1 MQRRLLH
8 SIPVALALLGAF
20 VLFTLFVM
28 GSSGEVITVDLSG
41 GGDHLTIQEAV
52 DAAQPG
58 DTIQVNAGT
67 YEESVLVDKDLTIT
81 GSGPPTI
88 VDGEGTGVPFRLH
101 SDGISLSGFTIQ
113 NGQPSGIDVRASEV
127 LIEDCIISW
136 CGDGIQFS
144 SDSETSPLAYVTNT
158 TYGGSSDDIFAHAA
172 PTEDGGYILLATTES
187 FGGSDRDYWLVKVDR
202 NGIVEWDRVI
212 DTTSDDTAY
221 HVLPTTDGGY
231 LISGRTDRNS
241 NDFYIVKTNATGEV
255 EWDEDF
261 GGGSYDRPYGGSVEL
276 EDGSF
281 VVVGYTIPG
290 GKTYG
295 DAYLIK
301 IDKDGNEVWDKN
313 YGGNPVDT
321 LWDIVLLPDRGYL
334 TTGYTASW
342 GAGGEDVYVIRTDED
357 GERLWENYYGG
368 PGKDRGQKI
377 LVEEERY
384 LVVGYY
390 GTESKGLDAWLMVV
404 DMDGDLTQE
413 RLFGGSGEE
422 SFRNIVKTEDGG
434 YLLSGYTYSYGNGDA
449 DSWLVKL
456 DSDLNEE
463 WNVTFGGPAYESA
476 SVMPP
481 VEDTITFFSRT
492 ASFGNGG
499 NDIWML
505 SYREILDNITI
516 RDCTL
521 SSNNDNGIY
530 APLAS
535 NLMIQDC
542 SIRNNGESGI
552 ILRDIRGASIVNNSL
567 SDNMEHGLMVRDAD
581 LCTITLNTVQ
591 RNKLSGCFILEG
603 SWLNTITYNN
613 FSLNE
618 VGISVQGSSSQNKI
632 HQNHIEGN
640 VIYGVNAANNE
651 DVVVDATRNWWG
663 SPLGPHHG
671 SLNPDADGDT
681 ISNDVLI
688 NPWLTRPTVY
698 FSPEITQHGIV
709 PEVQLLGEEV
719 KFTAH
724 GTVFGAIAGYA
735 WRSDID
741 GEFYNGTRSYY
752 NISSLSHGH
761 HTIYCKVLDYLGQWS
776 PEFED
781 SLVMHTPPTVR
792 INDSIEKEITEGDS
806 IHFFCN
812 ATDDGEVVRYVW
824 SSSEDGELYDGPE
837 PGFTISN
844 LSQGDHNIT
853 VRVLDNYGV
862 WSEKDVMVLKVKEK
876 RLFIYDEIGPF
887 PIIYY
892 MALVSVVSLLV
903 IVLVIAS
910 KKRQLRKQE
919 SPTQQQWPTIQTQQ
933 QPPAPG
939 HYPSPPPSP
948 QASNPGQ
955 PSQPSYPGQS
965 PQTSYPGQPS
975 QPSYPGQSSQ
985 ASYPGQSPP
994 ASYPGQSSQPSYPG
1008 QSSQASY
1015 PGQPSQASYPGQDTQ
1030 APRTGQPPQGA
1041 IPPPSP
1047 IQSPQ
1052 YQQQGQY
1059 PPQQF
1064 IISCPGCGKTAN
1076 AAWTTCLKCGT
1087 SLK

>member
-1 MQRRLLH
+1 MQRRSLQ

-20 VLFTLFVM
+20 VLLVLFIK
-28 GSSGEVITVDLSG
+28 GSSGEIITVDLSG
-41 GGDHLTIQEAV
+41 GGEHLTIQEAV

-81 GSGPPTI
+81 GSGPMTI
-88 VDGEGTGVPFRLH
+88 VDGEGSGVPFRLH
-101 SDGISLSGFTIQ
+101 SDGITLSGFTIQ
-113 NGQPSGIDVRASEV
+113 NGQPSGIDVRANEV

-144 SDSETSPLAYVTNT
+144 SNLDTSPLAYVTNT
-158 TYGGSSDDIFAHAA
+158 TYGGPSDDTFVHAA

-202 NGIVEWDRVI
+202 NGMVEWDQVI

-221 HVLPTTDGGY
+221 HVLSTTDGGY

-241 NDFYIVKTNATGEV
+241 NDFYIVKTNAIGEV

-261 GGGSYDRPYGGSVEL
+261 GGSSYDRPYGGSVEL
-276 EDGSF
+276 EDGGF
-281 VVVGYTIPG
+281 VVAGYTIPS

-301 IDKDGNEVWDKN
+301 IDRDGNEVWDKN

-321 LWDIVLLPDRGYL
+321 LWDIVLLPDGGYL

-342 GAGGEDVYVIRTDED
+342 GAGGEDVYVIRTDEQGD
-357 GERLWENYYGG
+357 MLWQNYYGG

-377 LVEEERY
+377 LVEEDRY

-390 GTESKGLDAWLMVV
+390 GTESNGLDAWLMVV
-404 DMDGDLTQE
+404 DKDGNLAQE

-422 SFRNIVKTEDGG
+422 SFRNIVKTGDGG
-434 YLLSGYTYSYGNGDA
+434 YLLSGHTFSYGSGDA

-463 WNVTFGGPAYESA
+463 WNATFGGTEFETGQ
-476 SVMPP
+476 VIPP
-481 VEDTITFFSRT
+481 VGDTLTIFSRT

-505 SYREILDNITI
+505 SYREILDTITI
-516 RDCTL
+516 RDCTIA
-521 SSNNDNGIY
+521 SNNDNGIY
-530 APLAS
+530 APFAS

-552 ILRDIRGASIVNNSL
+552 ILRDLRGASIVNNSL
-567 SDNMEHGLMVRDAD
+567 SDNMEQGLTLRDTD
-581 LCTITLNTVQ
+581 LCTITLNTFQ
-591 RNKLSGCFILEG
+591 RNMLSGLHIQDG

-613 FSLNE
+613 LSLNE
-618 VGISVQGSSSQNKI
+618 VGISVQGSSTQNEI

-688 NPWLTRPTVY
+688 NPWLRRPTDY
-698 FSPEITQHGIV
+698 FSPEVTQHGIV

-719 KFTAH
+719 KFTAR

-741 GEFYNGTRSYY
+741 EEFYNGTRSYH
-752 NISSLSHGH
+752 NISSLSQGH
-761 HTIYCKVLDYLGQWS
+761 HTISCKVLDYLGQWS
-776 PEFED
+776 PEIEG

-792 INDSIEKEITEGDS
+792 INDSIEKEITEGDT
-806 IHFFCN
+806 IHFFSN

-862 WSEKDVMVLKVKEK
+862 WSDKDVMVLKVKEK

-892 MALVSVVSLLV
+892 MALISVASLLA
-903 IVLVIAS
+903 IVLVIVS

-919 SPTQQQWPTIQTQQ
+919 SPTQQQWPTMQTQPP
-933 QPPAPG
+933 PPAPG

-948 QASNPGQ
+948 QP
-955 PSQPSYPGQS
+955 
-965 PQTSYPGQPS
+965 SYPGQPS
-975 QPSYPGQSSQ
+975 QPSYPGR
-985 ASYPGQSPP
+985 
-994 ASYPGQSSQPSYPG
+994 
-1008 QSSQASY
+1008 
-1015 PGQPSQASYPGQDTQ
+1015 DTQ
-1030 APRTGQPPQGA
+1030 APRPGQSSQGA

-1052 YQQQGQY
+1052 H
-1059 PPQQF
+1059 QQF

-1076 AAWTTCLKCGT
+1076 AAWATCLKCGT